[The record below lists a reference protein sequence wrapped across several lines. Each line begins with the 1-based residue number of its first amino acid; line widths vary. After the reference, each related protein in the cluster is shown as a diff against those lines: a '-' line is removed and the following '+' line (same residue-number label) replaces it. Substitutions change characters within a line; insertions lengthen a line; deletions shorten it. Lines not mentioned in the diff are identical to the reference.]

1 MRIIPFLVSVTAV
14 VSGVWAQADTDLPKE
29 THNYQ
34 SDVARMRKIVINS
47 LYSHNEIFL
56 RELIS
61 NANDAIEK
69 LRLTALTDKDL
80 QAVEPLN
87 ITIVPDIAK
96 KTLTITD
103 TGIGMTAD
111 ELRANLGTLAK
122 SGTSEFVAKAESTD
136 TSGQGNL
143 IGAFGLGFYS
153 SFLVADKVIVASRPP
168 PSKKNPHPEQ
178 YIFSSAADDSSFEIY
193 TDPRKSTLAHGTEIT
208 LHMKEDALEYLDY
221 DKIVSLVQ
229 KHSSYSSSFPIYLH
243 RVRVEEMPVEDEE
256 PALKD
261 QTSPEDD
268 DEAVLEDADE
278 VEDKTPET
286 KMVSVEEW
294 VHLNSQQPLWQRDP
308 KDITDEEYKTFY
320 SAFFKDSEEPMA
332 WDHFSGEAG
341 ASVAFKAI
349 VYLPSKIPEEYW
361 QQPLE
366 FRGKDTKLLVKRT
379 FITSDFGDYALPK
392 WASWV
397 KVVVDA
403 DDLPLNVSRE
413 TLQHSRFLRQLQSII
428 LKHLIG
434 LFAKRAAI
442 EDHESEEF
450 RKFYDVYG
458 SVLKLGAVE
467 DAKNRE
473 KLGALIRFTTNQREY
488 VSLDDYAE
496 NKRQGQ
502 KQIFYLA
509 EMGRRT
515 EDLAKSVFVE
525 KLHARG
531 YEVLLMN
538 EPLDEILVQNM
549 RTYNKLRFQDV
560 AKTGLKFGDEET
572 EEEEKA
578 QLQEMKE
585 RFKPLTDYL
594 RREAREAVRD
604 VVISNRLVT
613 SPCAV
618 VADSFGYT
626 ANIQRLMSA
635 QSSNSKDKDPMLEL
649 ALKAKTLE
657 INPRSP
663 LIEGLLRRVE
673 ALGDDPDADDE
684 EELQE
689 VASILIDGALVRS
702 GFDVPDSNMF
712 FSRVDRVLRRS
723 LGVSET
729 APTDDSVRTAPPVDP
744 ELPADEEPEFDM
756 SMFGTPK
763 MFGEGGDVED
773 GPGIVLPDE
782 MKDKVRIEMEEIDE
796 EGNPVVKAE
805 HDEL

>member
-1 MRIIPFLVSVTAV
+1 MRILPFLLSAAAV
-14 VSGVWAQADTDLPKE
+14 VSSVWADTGAEKY
-29 THNYQ
+29 NYQ

-69 LRLTALTDKDL
+69 LRLTALTNKDL
-80 QAVEPLN
+80 QVTEPLN
-87 ITIVPDIAK
+87 ITIVPDLEK

-111 ELRANLGTLAK
+111 ELRDNLGTLAK
-122 SGTSEFVAKAESTD
+122 SGTSEFLAKAESTD
-136 TSGQGNL
+136 TTGRGNL

-153 SFLVADKVIVASRPP
+153 SFLVADKVEVASRPP
-168 PSKKNPHPEQ
+168 PSAKNPNPKQHV
-178 YIFSSAADDSSFEIY
+178 FASAADDSSFEIY
-193 TDPRKSTLAHGTEIT
+193 PDPRDVTLAHGTEIT
-208 LHMKEDALEYLDY
+208 LHLKDDALEYLKH
-221 DKIVSLVQ
+221 DKIVDLVQ
-229 KHSSYSSSFPIYLH
+229 KHSSYSSSFPIFLH
-243 RVRVEEMPVEDEE
+243 RVRVEEVPVEEEDE
-256 PALKD
+256 PVLKD
-261 QTSPEDD
+261 QTTPEDE
-268 DEAVLEDADE
+268 DEAILEDEE
-278 VEDKTPET
+278 VKEPKTPET

-294 VHLNSQQPLWQRDP
+294 IHLNSQQPIWQRDP
-308 KDITDEEYKTFY
+308 KEISDEEYKEFY
-320 SAFFKDSEEPMA
+320 KAFFKDSEEPMA

-341 ASVAFKAI
+341 SGVNFKAI
-349 VYLPSKIPEEYW
+349 VYLPSKITEEFW

-366 FRGKDTKLLVKRT
+366 ARGKDTKLLVKRT
-379 FITSDFGDYALPK
+379 FITSDFGEHALPK

-403 DDLPLNVSRE
+403 EDLPLNVSRE
-413 TLQHSRFLRQLQSII
+413 TLQHSVFLRQLRSII
-428 LKHLIG
+428 LKHIIG

-442 EDHESEEF
+442 EDHDNEEF
-450 RKFYDVYG
+450 RKFYDTYG
-458 SVLKLGAVE
+458 SILKLGAVE

-473 KLGALIRFTTNQREY
+473 KLAALVRFTTNQREF
-488 VSLDDYAE
+488 VSLDDYIE

-531 YEVLLMN
+531 YEVLLMV

-560 AKTGLKFGDEET
+560 AKSGLKFGDEED

-578 QLQEMKE
+578 KLQELKE

-594 RREAREAVRD
+594 RREARDAVRD
-604 VVISNRLVT
+604 VVITNRLVT

-635 QSSNSKDKDPMLEL
+635 QASHAKDKDPMLEL
-649 ALKAKTLE
+649 AMKAKTLE

-673 ALGDDPDADDE
+673 ALGDEPDPEEE
-684 EELQE
+684 EELRE

-702 GFDVPDSNMF
+702 GFDVPDSNEF

-723 LGVSET
+723 LGVSES
-729 APTDDSVRTAPPVDP
+729 APTDDSVKSAPPVDP
-744 ELPADEEPEFDM
+744 ELPVEEEPEFDM

-763 MFGEGGDVED
+763 VMGEED
-773 GPGIVLPDE
+773 GVPGIQLPDE
-782 MKDKVRIEMEEIDE
+782 LKDKVHIEMEEVDE
-796 EGNPVVKAE
+796 EGNVVEKAQ